1 MEGEPLLDLCHLSE
15 VEQTVILNVL
25 QRDAELRNKEE
36 RRIRKLQQTVSD
48 PLHLRSLSGAW
59 FNEER
64 SKRYQKGGADVVNAS
79 IRHKKREKDIP
90 LSGIFDKE
98 KGNFS
103 QLHKQHEEDKS
114 TERELQENVSVREDD
129 KSQEEKEREKDGESP
144 IPMVTPEQQS
154 RTRHITKSNAAKE
167 NGLKESVQKS
177 GDKER
182 RILPSV
188 SPSLQMD
195 SEGDV
200 DSGSTELDYT
210 RFGSVSSLASHHM
223 MNGSLMSLYS
233 VGDFGDVV
241 VSGRIQFSLQYDVK
255 KEELHVH
262 ILRCQELASAR
273 KNRSDPY
280 VKVYLLPDNTSRS
293 KKKTA
298 VKRKTLNP
306 VYDENMRYKV
316 RRLDLQARV
325 LSLSVWHMERMR
337 RNLFL
342 GEVEVRLGQW
352 DWSQSQPTW
361 HNLQPR
367 VKLSPDDIISRGTI
381 LFSIKFVP
389 PGSEGSGCPPTGELH
404 IWLREIVGLLPT
416 KRGAPSTYV
425 KSVVLPDESGVSG
438 QQTRVVRGSVNPV
451 FNHTMVYDGFQSSD
465 LIQACAEITVWS
477 SHPSSC
483 LGGVRLSTG
492 SGELSAP
499 YSELKEP
506 FEAWYDLEGN
516 RSRID
521 YQDGTVRTFLNGND
535 LDYGAIYTITP
546 VTNETEIQAIKCF
559 QLKGTKEDPIHP
571 QAPLPDL
578 QGFEFEKM
586 ENHADVLCEVW
597 KKVAQ
602 AGHKK
607 NTYRLWVT
615 RPEGNDSPA
624 IPHRFEME
632 GFNTLLES
640 HNDKYTIDYSDFSS
654 QTESDIFTR
663 PEEMYSKEFPNPI
676 EEHQILANPIQ
687 DYVSTSPISHAH
699 RLFGPF
705 KKKFKRQYRS
715 EKEHEERENIFVH
728 TLRYVHSTNRAG
740 HTFSVGINHFADQ
753 KKEELA
759 MMTGGLLL
767 PL

>member
-15 VEQTVILNVL
+15 VEQAVILNVL

-36 RRIRKLQQTVSD
+36 GRIQKLQQTVSD
-48 PLHLRSLSGAW
+48 PLRLRSLSGAW

-64 SKRYQKGGADVVNAS
+64 AKRYQKDGVDVVNAS
-79 IRHKKREKDIP
+79 IRRKKREKDIP
-90 LSGIFDKE
+90 LTAIFDKE
-98 KGNFS
+98 KGHS
-103 QLHKQHEEDKS
+103 SQHEQQEEHKS
-114 TERELQENVSVREDD
+114 TKRELQENASVREDD
-129 KSQEEKEREKDGESP
+129 KSQEEREREKKDGESP
-144 IPMVTPEQQS
+144 IPVLTPEQQS
-154 RTRHITKSNAAKE
+154 RAKHITKNNGAEE
-167 NGLKESVQKS
+167 NCLKERVCES
-177 GDKER
+177 GDKEK
-182 RILPSV
+182 RILPST
-188 SPSLQMD
+188 SLALQMD

-200 DSGSTELDYT
+200 DSGSTEIDYT

-255 KEELHVH
+255 KEELHIH
-262 ILRCQELASAR
+262 IIRCQELAPAR

-306 VYDENMRYKV
+306 VYDETMKYKV
-316 RRLDLQARV
+316 RKLDLQARV
-325 LSLSVWHMERMR
+325 LSMSVWHMERMR

-389 PGSEGSGCPPTGELH
+389 LGSEGSGCPPTGELH

-416 KRGAPSTYV
+416 KRGAPSIYV

-477 SHPSSC
+477 PHPSSC

-492 SGELSAP
+492 SGVSYGQAVCWMDSTEDEISVWSSVIQSSNSWVDTSLP
-499 YSELKEP
+499 
-506 FEAWYDLEGN
+506 
-516 RSRID
+516 I
-521 YQDGTVRTFLNGND
+521 RTNL
-535 LDYGAIYTITP
+535 
-546 VTNETEIQAIKCF
+546 
-559 QLKGTKEDPIHP
+559 QL
-571 QAPLPDL
+571 
-578 QGFEFEKM
+578 
-586 ENHADVLCEVW
+586 C
-597 KKVAQ
+597 
-602 AGHKK
+602 
-607 NTYRLWVT
+607 
-615 RPEGNDSPA
+615 
-624 IPHRFEME
+624 
-632 GFNTLLES
+632 
-640 HNDKYTIDYSDFSS
+640 SD
-654 QTESDIFTR
+654 
-663 PEEMYSKEFPNPI
+663 
-676 EEHQILANPIQ
+676 
-687 DYVSTSPISHAH
+687 
-699 RLFGPF
+699 
-705 KKKFKRQYRS
+705 
-715 EKEHEERENIFVH
+715 
-728 TLRYVHSTNRAG
+728 
-740 HTFSVGINHFADQ
+740 
-753 KKEELA
+753 
-759 MMTGGLLL
+759 
-767 PL
+767 

>member
-36 RRIRKLQQTVSD
+36 GRIRKLQQTVSD

-59 FNEER
+59 FEEER
-64 SKRYQKGGADVVNAS
+64 SKRYQKGGTDVVNAS

-90 LSGIFDKE
+90 LTAIFDKE
-98 KGNFS
+98 KGNCS
-103 QLHKQHEEDKS
+103 QLHEQQEEHKS
-114 TERELQENVSVREDD
+114 TERELQENASVREDD
-129 KSQEEKEREKDGESP
+129 KSREEKESEKQDGESP
-144 IPMVTPEQQS
+144 IPVVTPEQQS
-154 RTRHITKSNAAKE
+154 RTRHITKNNAAEE
-167 NGLKESVQKS
+167 NCLKESVGES
-177 GDKER
+177 GDKEW
-182 RILPSV
+182 RILPST

-255 KEELHVH
+255 KEELYVH
-262 ILRCQELASAR
+262 IIRCQELASAR

-306 VYDENMRYKV
+306 VYDETMKYKV
-316 RRLDLQARV
+316 RKLDLQARV
-325 LSLSVWHMERMR
+325 LSMSVWHMERMR

-352 DWSQSQPTW
+352 DWSESQPTW

-389 PGSEGSGCPPTGELH
+389 PHSEGSGCPPTGELH

-416 KRGAPSTYV
+416 KRGAPSTFV

-477 SHPSSC
+477 PHPSTC

-492 SGELSAP
+492 SGVS
-499 YSELKEP
+499 YSQAVCWMDSTDDEISVWSSVIQSPNSWVDTSLP
-506 FEAWYDLEGN
+506 
-516 RSRID
+516 
-521 YQDGTVRTFLNGND
+521 VRTNL
-535 LDYGAIYTITP
+535 
-546 VTNETEIQAIKCF
+546 
-559 QLKGTKEDPIHP
+559 QL
-571 QAPLPDL
+571 
-578 QGFEFEKM
+578 
-586 ENHADVLCEVW
+586 C
-597 KKVAQ
+597 
-602 AGHKK
+602 
-607 NTYRLWVT
+607 
-615 RPEGNDSPA
+615 
-624 IPHRFEME
+624 
-632 GFNTLLES
+632 
-640 HNDKYTIDYSDFSS
+640 SD
-654 QTESDIFTR
+654 
-663 PEEMYSKEFPNPI
+663 
-676 EEHQILANPIQ
+676 
-687 DYVSTSPISHAH
+687 
-699 RLFGPF
+699 
-705 KKKFKRQYRS
+705 
-715 EKEHEERENIFVH
+715 
-728 TLRYVHSTNRAG
+728 
-740 HTFSVGINHFADQ
+740 
-753 KKEELA
+753 
-759 MMTGGLLL
+759 
-767 PL
+767 

>member
-36 RRIRKLQQTVSD
+36 GRIRKLQQTVSD

-59 FNEER
+59 FEEER
-64 SKRYQKGGADVVNAS
+64 SKRYQKGGTDVVNAS

-90 LSGIFDKE
+90 LTAIFDKE
-98 KGNFS
+98 KGNCS
-103 QLHKQHEEDKS
+103 QLHEQQEEHKS
-114 TERELQENVSVREDD
+114 TERELQENASVREDD
-129 KSQEEKEREKDGESP
+129 KSREEKESEKQDGESP
-144 IPMVTPEQQS
+144 IPVVTPEQQS
-154 RTRHITKSNAAKE
+154 RTRHITKNNAAEE
-167 NGLKESVQKS
+167 NCLKESVGES
-177 GDKER
+177 GDKEW
-182 RILPSV
+182 RILPST

-255 KEELHVH
+255 KEELYVH
-262 ILRCQELASAR
+262 IIRCQELASAR

-306 VYDENMRYKV
+306 VYDETMKYKV
-316 RRLDLQARV
+316 RKLDLQARV
-325 LSLSVWHMERMR
+325 LSMSVWHMERMR

-352 DWSQSQPTW
+352 DWSESQPTW

-389 PGSEGSGCPPTGELH
+389 PHSEGSGCPPTGELH

-416 KRGAPSTYV
+416 KRGAPSTFV

-477 SHPSSC
+477 PHPSTC

-492 SGELSAP
+492 SGVS
-499 YSELKEP
+499 YSQAVCWMDSTDDEISVWSSVIQSPNSWVDTSLP
-506 FEAWYDLEGN
+506 
-516 RSRID
+516 I
-521 YQDGTVRTFLNGND
+521 RTNL
-535 LDYGAIYTITP
+535 
-546 VTNETEIQAIKCF
+546 
-559 QLKGTKEDPIHP
+559 QL
-571 QAPLPDL
+571 
-578 QGFEFEKM
+578 
-586 ENHADVLCEVW
+586 C
-597 KKVAQ
+597 
-602 AGHKK
+602 
-607 NTYRLWVT
+607 
-615 RPEGNDSPA
+615 
-624 IPHRFEME
+624 
-632 GFNTLLES
+632 
-640 HNDKYTIDYSDFSS
+640 SD
-654 QTESDIFTR
+654 
-663 PEEMYSKEFPNPI
+663 
-676 EEHQILANPIQ
+676 
-687 DYVSTSPISHAH
+687 
-699 RLFGPF
+699 
-705 KKKFKRQYRS
+705 
-715 EKEHEERENIFVH
+715 
-728 TLRYVHSTNRAG
+728 
-740 HTFSVGINHFADQ
+740 
-753 KKEELA
+753 
-759 MMTGGLLL
+759 
-767 PL
+767 